1 MSLDAEKSGGNNVE
15 RRIRRVEILFS
26 IVLALFVIPYV
37 FSILAYIVAAISGNS
52 SSLGFGELVI
62 FAVISVVI
70 AAGIGFAVARLLRR
84 P

>member
-37 FSILAYIVAAISGNS
+37 FSILAYIVAAISGL
-52 SSLGFGELVI
+52 SLI
-62 FAVISVVI
+62 HI
-70 AAGIGFAVARLLRR
+70 
-84 P
+84 